1 MFVIIKKNIP
11 QWSYTNSRKC
21 PMNES
26 QKWLKITASWILSH
40 DWISKMKKKVY
51 IWLRSLILAKM
62 KSAFTKQNLFSNL
75 KSSRWCDVTG
85 NVQGKSQITLTQFK
99 IKDGIWL
106 VQIEG
111 TKCLRLPKCKSH
123 FDWSRWKVIF
133 LPGWTWVVYFDW
145 KNVKTFWFR
154 IGKSDKIAYIHFLG
168 WFEMFNLQEK

>member
-1 MFVIIKKNIP
+1 
-11 QWSYTNSRKC
+11 
-21 PMNES
+21 MNES

-85 NVQGKSQITLTQFK
+85 NVQGKSKITLTQFK

-133 LPGWTWVVYFDW
+133 LPGWTWVVSFDW
-145 KNVKTFWFR
+145 KNVKNILVQNRKKWQDCIYSFFGVIWNVQFTR
-154 IGKSDKIAYIHFLG
+154 KVVTLITTPIIYLH
-168 WFEMFNLQEK
+168 